1 MKYISIQT
9 VSIQK
14 GCGVGGEAYLVPG
27 QDVSILKIIF
37 SFESNVIFI
46 SIQGGCGV
54 GGEAYLVPG
63 QQGEL
68 RLMMHSAT
76 CAIIFYIR

>member
-9 VSIQK
+9 VSIQR

-27 QDVSILKIIF
+27 QHVSILKKYF
-37 SFESNVIFI
+37 SFENNVIYI
-46 SIQGGCGV
+46 SIKGGCGV
-54 GGEAYLVPG
+54 SGEAYLVPG

-68 RLMMHSAT
+68 GLMMHSAT